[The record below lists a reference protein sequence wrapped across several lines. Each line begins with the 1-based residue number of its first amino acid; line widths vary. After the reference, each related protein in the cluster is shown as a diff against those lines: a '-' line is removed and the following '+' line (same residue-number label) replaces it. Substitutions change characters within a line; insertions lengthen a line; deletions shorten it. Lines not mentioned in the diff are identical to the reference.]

1 MGCEGGN
8 CEVSELLTKN
18 ICLGLFAFGKFP
30 RFLTGI
36 AGGIIRSLNAK
47 LFFAVMPQISA
58 IVLPISSRVPSIFVA
73 VLKYSGGVL

>member
-1 MGCEGGN
+1 MHF
-8 CEVSELLTKN
+8 S
-18 ICLGLFAFGKFP
+18 
-30 RFLTGI
+30 TGI
-36 AGGIIRSLNAK
+36 AGGIIRSLNTA